1 MRRAPLFA
9 LAALLASALPAAPAE
24 AGGTVKDICRLD
36 GQGQFVIRGVGLVVG
51 LAGTGDSGKELT
63 VARPLAE
70 LLKNNGNAVALP
82 SELDSSKAVALV
94 SVTCVIP
101 ERGGKTG
108 DNFDVIVSV
117 LNSAK
122 SLKGGQLYL
131 TALLGPYRTSPAYAL
146 AEGPVDL
153 EPGGVET
160 RGRVRGGARLIRDAT
175 GPEVG
180 DTFDLVLDAP
190 FAGWAASSQ
199 VALAI
204 NSKAQPDAL
213 SNPGVAAVARS
224 IDDRTVRVTIPEAE
238 RADKAGFIAD
248 VLSAEVAL
256 AQLELP
262 AQVIY
267 NQRTGAI
274 VVTGDVE
281 ISPVAITHKDLTIT
295 TLTPPPT
302 ASAQSP
308 LVSRDRWAGVRTG
321 AKPAQS
327 ARLSD
332 LLAALKQLDVSP
344 ADQIGILQML
354 HKTGKL
360 QAKLVMD

>member
-1 MRRAPLFA
+1 MRLF
-9 LAALLASALPAAPAE
+9 LAALIACVVFALTGADAL
-24 AGGTVKDICRLD
+24 AGGTVKDIARLE
-36 GQGQFVIRGVGLVVG
+36 GQGEFMLRGVGLVVG

-70 LLKNNGNAVALP
+70 LLKNNGNAIALP
-82 SELDSSKAVALV
+82 RELEASKAVALV
-94 SVTCVIP
+94 SVTCVIS

-108 DNFDVIVSV
+108 DHFDLVVSV

-122 SLKGGQLYL
+122 SLRGGQLYL
-131 TALLGPYRTSPAYAL
+131 TALMGPYRTSPAFAL
-146 AEGPVDL
+146 AEGPIDL
-153 EPGGVET
+153 DSGGVET
-160 RGRVRGGARLIRDAT
+160 RGRVRGGARLIKDVT
-175 GPEVG
+175 GPEVA
-180 DTFDLVLDAP
+180 DTFDLILDAP
-190 FAGWAASSQ
+190 FDGWAASSQ
-199 VALAI
+199 TALAI

-213 SNPGVAAVARS
+213 SNAGVAPVARA
-224 IDDRTVRVTIPEAE
+224 IDDRTIRVSIPEAE

-248 VLSAEVAL
+248 VLSAEVSL
-256 AQLELP
+256 QQLELP

-295 TLTPPPT
+295 TVVPPPT
-302 ASAQSP
+302 VSAMNP
-308 LVSRDRWAGVRTG
+308 LISRDRWAGVRTG
-321 AKPAQS
+321 GKPSQS
-327 ARLSD
+327 AKLSD

-344 ADQIGILQML
+344 AEQIGILQML
-354 HKTGKL
+354 HKTGKM